1 MALRP
6 PKPPSAT
13 VIIRAF
19 NEEKHLGNLLTA
31 ISRQSIRNV
40 EVIIVDS
47 GSTDK
52 TLSIAVQHKARIL
65 KIKPTEFTFGR
76 SLNIGMRAARSE
88 LVVLASAHVV
98 PSSDTWLEKLLAPFK
113 DHKVALVYG
122 KQRGGKGTKFS
133 EARHFVRWFADQSDL
148 DQQNAF
154 CNNANAALRR
164 SIWKQSPFDEK
175 LTGLEDIAWAS
186 SARDKGHK
194 IAYAAD
200 AGIQH
205 LHDETAAQIVNRHRR
220 EALALK
226 QILPKSRFTVWNF
239 ASLFLR
245 SVFSDFG
252 AALRERVFLH
262 EVLGII
268 SFRFLQYLGTYRGYR
283 DPVKVSAE
291 MREVFFYP
299 PGSLEKR
306 PKPSPKSYKEESRK
320 SA

>member
-6 PKPPSAT
+6 PKLPRAT
-13 VIIRAF
+13 VVIRTF
-19 NEEKHLGNLLTA
+19 NEEKHIGNLLTA
-31 ISRQSIRNV
+31 ISRQSVNKI
-40 EVIIVDS
+40 EVIVVDS

-52 TLSIAVQHKARIL
+52 TVSIAARHKARVL

-76 SLNIGMRAARSE
+76 ALNIGVRAARSD

-98 PSSDTWLEKLLAPFK
+98 PSSDSWLEKLIAPFA
-113 DHKVALVYG
+113 DRKVALVYG
-122 KQRGGKGTKFS
+122 KQRGGKGSKFS
-133 EARHFVRWFADQSDL
+133 ETQHFVRWFADHSDL
-148 DQQNAF
+148 DQQNAY

-164 SIWKQSPFDEK
+164 SIWKQSPFNEK

-186 SARDKGHK
+186 WARDKGYK
-194 IAYAAD
+194 VAYVAD
-200 AGIQH
+200 ASVQH
-205 LHDETAAQIVNRHRR
+205 LHNETAAQIVNRHRR

-226 QILPKSRFTVWNF
+226 QILPKSRFTILNF

-245 SVFSDFG
+245 SVMSDFG
-252 AALRERVFLH
+252 AALRERVFLRQA
-262 EVLGII
+262 LGII

-299 PGSLEKR
+299 PGSLEKH